1 MDEDEIKLETRLI
14 AVEYLLVQLY
24 CLIYDAAGVSNASME
39 TAHEGTLA
47 GLELQTFQGADP
59 ALGDLWAAELRDAV
73 SRLLS
78 DISEKRRAAQK

>member
-1 MDEDEIKLETRLI
+1 MDEDEIKLETRLFAI
-14 AVEYLLVQLY
+14 EYLLVQLY
-24 CLIYDAAGVSNASME
+24 CLTYKIGGVSNESMQ
-39 TAHEGTLA
+39 TAHERTLA

-78 DISEKRRAAQK
+78 DISK